1 MRKGK
6 ETYKQTRNGRRRLRR
21 RDRSAELRRERISLP
36 LSHSH
41 THVARTRAPSFINL
55 LSCGVIMSD
64 IPMGVV
70 DRAAS
75 EDMQIEDGALRF
87 QDENEGLARS
97 SPSDDE
103 LLKMARTL
111 SPAMEVTQCVLLR
124 TPLVFRMSRRGS
136 H

>member
-1 MRKGK
+1 
-6 ETYKQTRNGRRRLRR
+6 
-21 RDRSAELRRERISLP
+21 
-36 LSHSH
+36 
-41 THVARTRAPSFINL
+41 
-55 LSCGVIMSD
+55 
-64 IPMGVV
+64 MGVV

-124 TPLVFRMSRRGS
+124 TPLVFCMSRRGS